1 MNEID
6 REILRFMQGDLPLS
20 PRPFAGLAQQLGID
34 ETEVVDR
41 ITRLT
46 EAGYLRRVGAI
57 LRHQQA
63 GFSSNAMVAW
73 KVRGEEAERLGHLLA
88 QFAEVSHCYLREV
101 PEEFPYNLFTMVHA
115 SNESSLQNTVQLM
128 ARQSSL
134 QEYVVLKSCRELKK
148 VSMEYI

>member
-73 KVRGEEAERLGHLLA
+73 KVRREEAERLGHLLA